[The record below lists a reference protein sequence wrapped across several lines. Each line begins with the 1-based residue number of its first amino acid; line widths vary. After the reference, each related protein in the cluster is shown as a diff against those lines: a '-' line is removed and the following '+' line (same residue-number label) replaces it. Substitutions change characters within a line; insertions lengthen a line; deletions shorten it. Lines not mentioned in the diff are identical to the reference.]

1 MAPFTPAALA
11 ALPTTPN
18 LAAAAFVPW
27 ADVPRPLDLYA
38 IAAHALDEEAAAL
51 RADASLPRHLW
62 GGGLGRAELAFV
74 DGEVRRHLV
83 SPLALCASAI
93 PNRC

>member
-1 MAPFTPAALA
+1 MHCMIPFYAL
-11 ALPTTPN
+11 LYFTTYCI
-18 LAAAAFVPW
+18 L
-27 ADVPRPLDLYA
+27 
-38 IAAHALDEEAAAL
+38 HEQEAAAL
-51 RADASLPRHLW
+51 RVDGSLPRHMW
-62 GGGLGRAELAFV
+62 GGGLSRAELAFV

>member
-1 MAPFTPAALA
+1 MLGLGLGLGLGVGLGLGLGVGVGVGVGLGLGSAN
-11 ALPTTPN
+11 PN
-18 LAAAAFVPW
+18 LNPNQ
-27 ADVPRPLDLYA
+27 
-38 IAAHALDEEAAAL
+38 
-51 RADASLPRHLW
+51 W

-83 SPLALCASAI
+83 SPLALCASAL